1 MRKTITTPNFIRAIL
16 ILQFIPLIMFPA
28 SSYVATSQ
36 EWWLPLVLAVL
47 VIVGVIEL
55 IFRGSPAMWPWLL
68 ISFAQG
74 FNIISR
80 LMMIMPHSF
89 YNEGGEQLF
98 NTGYVLMTFIS
109 IALSGLL
116 LWYTELPEV
125 RMGLLR
131 K

>member
-1 MRKTITTPNFIRAIL
+1 MRKTITSPNFIRTIL
-16 ILQFIPLIMFPA
+16 ILQFIPLIMFPP
-28 SSYVATSQ
+28 SSYLATSQ

-55 IFRGSPAMWPWLL
+55 IFRSSPAVWPWLL

-80 LMMIMPHSF
+80 LMMLMPHSF
-89 YNEGGEQLF
+89 YNESGQQLF
-98 NTGYVLMTFIS
+98 NTGYVVMTLLS

-125 RMGLLR
+125 RLGLLR